1 MPKITD
7 AMIAEHKRCD
17 EMYIK
22 AEEAIASGDWE
33 QAAILASAFEKDIEQ
48 HFLMEETILFP
59 AYVMKTNMSSVT
71 QAMMMEHMQM
81 RQLIFEIEE
90 SIKEKKQEHALGV
103 GETLLT
109 MMKQHNR
116 KEERKMYVM
125 ADSALKAD
133 ADELLSQMGMA

>member
-7 AMIAEHKRCD
+7 AMIAEHSRCD
-17 EMYIK
+17 EMFLK
-22 AEEAIASGDWE
+22 AEEAVANGDWE
-33 QAAILASAFEKDIEQ
+33 QAATLASAFEKDIEQ

-59 AYVMKTNMSSVT
+59 AYAMKTNMSSVT

-90 SIKEKKQEHALGV
+90 SIKAKNQEHTLGV
-103 GETLLT
+103 AETLLT

-116 KEERKMYVM
+116 KEERKLYIM
-125 ADSALKAD
+125 ADSSLRAE
-133 ADELLSQMGMA
+133 ADELLSQMGMV

>member
-17 EMYIK
+17 EMFIK
-22 AEEAIASGDWE
+22 AEEAIANGDWE
-33 QAAILASAFEKDIEQ
+33 QAATLTSAFEQDIEK

-59 AYVMKTNMSSVT
+59 AYAMKTEMSSVT

-90 SIKEKKQEHALGV
+90 SIKEKNQEHALGV
-103 GETLLT
+103 AETLLT

-125 ADSALKAD
+125 ADSALRTE